1 MMKLRISNRFKKDA
15 ARLIK
20 KNPELKEKLAD
31 ALLLLEKDI
40 FYPALKTHKLNG
52 ALKGLWSA
60 SWGYDLRRVFELKQ
74 TAEEKSIELLTAGS
88 HDEVY

>member
-1 MMKLRISNRFKKDA
+1 MMKLRLSNRFKKDA

-31 ALLLLEKDI
+31 TLLLLEHDI
-40 FYPALKTHKLNG
+40 FNPALKTHKLKG

-60 SWGYDLRRVFELKQ
+60 SWGYDLRLVFELKQ
-74 TAEEKSIELLTAGS
+74 SGEEKSIELLTAGS